1 MLTVYKIINPIG
13 QIYVGRTKNMRVR
26 KAMHKWASKQTDSR
40 GDSLLYESIRKY
52 GWGAHKFEVIEKV
65 SDEKGDEREIY
76 WITELRTYFQINSE
90 GLNMTTG
97 GIGFHGTWMY
107 DEERRKEQSKKFSGE
122 GNPFFGK
129 TRSKEWRENKSKE
142 VSEYNKK
149 TGRKI
154 PEWGAEKGKL
164 KVIRAV
170 LCYDKYGNLLAE
182 YNSLSDA
189 AKKLSV
195 NHCSISESCRGIIT
209 GVEGKYIFKYKTP
222 NYPEKIEVEEIK
234 TKTSKR
240 PVLYLN
246 KRGVIIK
253 EYPSSVEAS
262 FDLKIPKTTI
272 NRAANY
278 NNGRPIRT
286 GHIFIYKDL
295 FEKLNKKVV

>member
-1 MLTVYKIINPIG
+1 MVTVYKIVNPIG
-13 QIYVGRTKNMRVR
+13 QIYVGRTRNMRVR
-26 KAMHKWASKQTDSR
+26 KAMHKWASKQTDTR

-52 GWGAHKFEVIEKV
+52 GWDAHKFEVIEKV

-76 WITELRTYFQINSE
+76 WITELKTYFQINSE

-97 GIGFHGTWMY
+97 GVGFHGTWMY
-107 DEERRKEQSKKFSGE
+107 DEERRKEQSKKLSGE

-129 TRSKEWRENKSKE
+129 TQSKEWRENKSKA

-149 TGRKI
+149 NGVKI
-154 PEWGAEKGKL
+154 PEWGVEKGRL
-164 KVIRAV
+164 KVVRSV

-182 YNSLSDA
+182 YNSLTEA
-189 AKKLSV
+189 ANKLSINRTSV
-195 NHCSISESCRGIIT
+195 WESCRGEIT
-209 GVEGKYIFKYKTP
+209 AVGGKYIFRYKIP
-222 NYPEKIEVEEIK
+222 NYSDKIEVDEIK
-234 TKTSKR
+234 IKTAKR

-246 KRGVIIK
+246 KKGVVIK
-253 EYPSSVEAS
+253 EYTSSLEAS
-262 FDLKIPKTTI
+262 LDLKIPKTTI

-295 FEKLNKKVV
+295 FEKLNKKAI